1 MKIKM
6 PDKSRLVKIMIAAVI
21 GVLILMMLF
30 WQSKS
35 VYTSKNYYYPTET
48 FVQLESGKPV
58 TQVLSAPGNNPVLK
72 SVAVT
77 FATNARFNE
86 GDVLVE
92 LLSGDTVLCDWHVDA
107 GDLLDNA
114 IREFD
119 AEDGIRLSSDEVYTV
134 RITETYEGEENNIAV
149 GSASTG
155 YLSCYMTTYDSGACL
170 KWFFLMSALFIV
182 GYVSLILWGGFI
194 DGSVSKMIVAGLV
207 SLLVIFIL
215 EFDFFPSVKTVL
227 SVKPVPDSTGVW
239 DTIEPG
245 SSKTY
250 SFSYYGDPFEDL
262 ELFTSGDNACDYEVT
277 LVDNSTGTVY
287 FDSVHVIPDWRVT
300 TGRLCMMLQAD
311 KGASGLRYFEEGEY
325 TLTVVNVSP
334 DKSLSI
340 ELESTPAEG
349 ENGVVTFA
357 GVRYSSLGVKVA
369 TLAVALMF
377 AYIVVLNVVRNK
389 WGLTA
394 GKFFLVSVIPL
405 SLLYLLMFQPWT
417 VPDSGAHIL
426 ASYRISNL
434 LLGINGDREWMARA
448 CDASYYIN
456 IPWWSE
462 TNPTIEGVASMF
474 HGLRIPA
481 EDTTLVDILP
491 HEDKMKYYSFISYLP
506 QAIGLVLGRIIGV
519 NAEWAMLLARV
530 MILAAYI
537 ACCYRAVKNTPVGK
551 IIFASLALLPIS
563 LMMSSSFSYDSMVI
577 IAALSFTAIVLK
589 LRSKITR
596 GAIIEALIW
605 AFILGAVKGG
615 AGLIILPVALIL
627 VRKDK
632 KSVVTMASVIG
643 AALLS
648 VLIFNK
654 ILPSDELFQFGEE
667 GSGRMMTSFAYQ
679 NPVEYLRMIV
689 RTYYCYADSFVAESF
704 GHSLGYLEPTVS
716 TLTSA
721 GAVVAAL
728 VFSTFEKDEIELRK
742 SDRILFTVIT
752 VLAFIIVPAMLMSY
766 TPAGSG
772 MVYGIQ
778 GRYFFQIMPVFM
790 LAITKYGLHKSRV
803 NADEK
808 VRAASCN
815 ACVNVYVM
823 FTVIMIYMMMK
834 LYLGR

>member
-58 TQVLSAPGNNPVLK
+58 AQVLSAPGNNPVLK

-119 AEDGIRLSSDEVYTV
+119 ANDGIRLSSDEVYTV

-182 GYVSLILWGGFI
+182 GYVAIILWGGFI

-300 TGRLCMMLQAD
+300 TGRLCLMLSAD
-311 KGASGLRYFEEGEY
+311 KSASGLRYFEEGEY

-334 DKSLSI
+334 DKALNI
-340 ELESTPAEG
+340 ELAYPAAEG

-369 TLAVALMF
+369 TLTVALMF

-405 SLLYLLMFQPWT
+405 SLLYLLMFQPWN
-417 VPDSGAHIL
+417 VPDCGAHFL
-426 ASYRISNL
+426 ASYRASNL
-434 LLGINGDREWMARA
+434 LLLNGGENQWLARA
-448 CDASYYIN
+448 CDAAYYN
-456 IPWWSE
+456 GASWWTE
-462 TNPTIEGVASMF
+462 RKPDIEGVASMLQS
-474 HGLRIPA
+474 LRADNI
-481 EDTTLVDILP
+481 DTSLVDQIP
-491 HEDKMKYYSFISYLP
+491 HEEKMVYYSTLNWIP
-506 QAIGLVLGRIIGV
+506 QSIGLAFGRLAGFSGGLTVLIAR
-519 NAEWAMLLARV
+519 LLTLATF
-530 MILAAYI
+530 ILCSYCAI
-537 ACCYRAVKNTPVGK
+537 RNTPVGK
-551 IIFASLALLPIS
+551 TIFAALALLPVS
-563 LMMSSSFSYDSMVI
+563 LMMSSSFSYDCMVFI
-577 IAALSFTAIVLK
+577 VSLNFIAIVLR
-589 LRSKITR
+589 LRKEYSR
-596 GAIIEALIW
+596 DALIEALIW
-605 AFILGAVKGG
+605 AFLLGATKGG
-615 AGLIILPVALIL
+615 SVLLLLPLALIL
-627 VRKDK
+627 IKREK
-632 KSVVTMASVIG
+632 KSVIAVCAVIG
-643 AALLS
+643 TALLS
-648 VLIFNK
+648 VLVFDK
-654 ILPSDELFQFGEE
+654 LLPSDALFQFGEE
-667 GSGRMMTSFAYQ
+667 RSGNMMTAFAYQ
-679 NPVEYLRMIV
+679 KPSEYLRMLV
-689 RTYYCYADSFVAESF
+689 RTYQYYADTFVNQA
-704 GHSLGYLEPTVS
+704 LGRELSYLEATISSVVVI
-716 TLTSA
+716 
-721 GAVVAAL
+721 GAMLAVL
-728 VFSTFEKDEIELRK
+728 VCATFEKDELELGK
-742 SDRILFTVIT
+742 KDRIVSVMIV
-752 VLAFIIVPAMLMSY
+752 VLALTLTPAMLLSY

-772 MVYGIQ
+772 VIYGIQ
-778 GRYFFQIMPVFM
+778 GRYLFPVIP
-790 LAITKYGLHKSRV
+790 LLLIAVTKFGLHKSRV

-815 ACVNVYVM
+815 ACVNVYVT